1 MKIKILQVN
10 KTASGWISEAVSEY
24 TKRLSNYIPLE
35 IKDIDVQSKKI
46 NSKDVQL
53 GLESS
58 KLLAQIRPSD
68 YVVLLDEN
76 GKTFTSESFA
86 VWMNKKF
93 SGISADLIFII
104 GGAYGFH
111 ESIKKRANEEIALSS
126 MTFTHQMVRV
136 IFLEQLYRALTI
148 LKNEPYHHS

>member
-1 MKIKILQVN
+1 MKIKLLQVN
-10 KTASGWISEAVSEY
+10 KTESGWISDGLLEY
-24 TKRLSNYIPLE
+24 SKRLSNYIPLE
-35 IKDIDVQSKKI
+35 IKDIDIQAKKL
-46 NSKDVQL
+46 NSKDTQL
-53 GLESS
+53 QTEAV
-58 KLLAQIRPSD
+58 KLLAQIKPSD

-111 ESIKKRANEEIALSS
+111 ESIKKRANEEIALSN

>member
-1 MKIKILQVN
+1 MQVN
-10 KTASGWISEAVSEY
+10 KTESGWISDGLLEY
-24 TKRLSNYIPLE
+24 SKRLSNYIPLE
-35 IKDIDVQSKKI
+35 IKDIDIKAKKL
-46 NSKDVQL
+46 NSKDTQL
-53 GLESS
+53 QTEAV
-58 KLLAQIRPSD
+58 KLLAQIKPSD

-111 ESIKKRANEEIALSS
+111 ESIKKRANEEIALSN

>member
-1 MKIKILQVN
+1 MKIKLLQVN
-10 KTASGWISEAVSEY
+10 KTESGWISDGLLEY
-24 TKRLSNYIPLE
+24 SKRLSNYIPLE
-35 IKDIDVQSKKI
+35 IKDIDIKAKKL
-46 NSKDVQL
+46 NSKDTQL
-53 GLESS
+53 QTEAV
-58 KLLAQIRPSD
+58 KLLAQIKPSD

-111 ESIKKRANEEIALSS
+111 ESIKKRANEEIALSN